1 MSLLNILG
9 LFHVVLLLK
18 VNVFPRQY
26 IDYNVWKYS
35 DLVSLIDLQYIHKSA
50 QTSVIC
56 ISKPHQSMKYKEQG
70 YVYTAYVTLECV
82 VIWGYTLIGAEVPL

>member
-1 MSLLNILG
+1 MSLLKHSWFISCCPIIES
-9 LFHVVLLLK
+9 K
-18 VNVFPRQY
+18 CFPKAV
-26 IDYNVWKYS
+26 DYNVWKYS

-56 ISKPHQSMKYKEQG
+56 ISKPHQSMKYNEQG

-82 VIWGYTLIGAEVPL
+82 VSVWGYTLIGAEVPL